1 MKTFGIYFLAYFLSF
16 LLVTCSPHPKDGSA
30 KIPPSSVGTKRF
42 VPQTVTLYRYGDF
55 PMAKASKLKNELKT
69 YFKKVELKNEALPL
83 NSAYY
88 NKERNRY
95 LAGGLF
101 GELSKRQ
108 DGDAVVGI
116 TDYVIFKPNNISK
129 TFGIMG
135 LSPVGTYKCV
145 VSSTMP
151 KNHKPLPDDVLL
163 KLTLHELGHAYGLN
177 HCPRQSCYMVDA
189 EHKMK
194 FNQTYGFCNSCKSKL
209 KAKGWIFK

>member
-1 MKTFGIYFLAYFLSF
+1 M
-16 LLVTCSPHPKDGSA
+16 A
-30 KIPPSSVGTKRF
+30 KSKVAEMSVNSSSSKSI
-42 VPQTVTLYRYGDF
+42 VPQTVSLYRYGDF
-55 PMAKASKLKNELKT
+55 PIAKALKLKEGLKP
-69 YFKKVELKNEALPL
+69 YFKMVALKEECLPL
-83 NSAYY
+83 NSTYY
-88 NKERNRY
+88 NKVRNRY
-95 LAGGLF
+95 LAAGLF
-101 GELSKRQ
+101 GEISKRQ
-108 DGDAVVGI
+108 NGDAVVGI
-116 TDYVIFKPNNISK
+116 TNYVIFKPNNISK

-151 KNHKPLPDDVLL
+151 KNHKPLPDDVFL

-194 FNQTYGFCNSCKSKL
+194 FNQTYDFCNSCKSKL

>member
-1 MKTFGIYFLAYFLSF
+1 MKSFGIYSLASFLSF
-16 LLVTCSPHPKDGSA
+16 ILVACSPQPQKGTA
-30 KIPPSSVGTKRF
+30 KLASSSVGTKRI
-42 VPQTVTLYRYGDF
+42 VPQTVTIYRYGDF

-101 GELSKRQ
+101 GEISKRQ
-108 DGDAVVGI
+108 NGDAVVGI

-151 KNHKPLPDDVLL
+151 KNHKPLSDDVLL

-209 KAKGWIFK
+209 KSKGWIFK